1 MCFFIIFLALKVVV
15 TSLVLLALGVVL
27 GISFLFVGLLVAL
40 FAFLPGSHQSLDSL
54 KLSGR

>member
-1 MCFFIIFLALKVVV
+1 MFFIIFLALKVVV